1 MEKFKYV
8 FLIFFI
14 NLIFSQQDKEVRAL
28 WIVRDHMAN
37 AGLIDKSV
45 DFAIK
50 NKFNNIFVQVRGR
63 GDAFYNSSFVPKSK
77 LVANDF
83 DPLKYILNKCSE
95 TNIKVHAWLNIYY
108 LWSSKQRPTYDN
120 HLLLTKPSW
129 LDRKEDDE
137 YILGGKFLYNDNYN
151 IDGEGFFLAPTNLEV
166 NNYLLDVISELSN
179 NYQLDGVHYDYI
191 RYHSISYGYNLNG
204 YEYISKNQVE
214 EDNIDIS
221 LLNNLK
227 RNAITDFIKRSKFI
241 IKEVLPNCII
251 SAAVK
256 PNIYNAKLIY
266 GQEWDLWLSA
276 GYLDWVVPMNY
287 LVDDNDF
294 IKNIYIMKDNIPEKH
309 YSKIIIGVS
318 TYNQSARS
326 AGRKVS
332 RLKKMNFKNISI
344 FSYNTMSKK
353 PYYWKR
359 LKKYF

>member
-1 MEKFKYV
+1 MEKSKYI

-14 NLIFSQQDKEVRAL
+14 NIIFSAQNKEVRAL
-28 WIVRDHMAN
+28 WIVRDHMVN
-37 AGLIDKSV
+37 ADLIDKFV

-50 NKFNNIFVQVRGR
+50 NKFNNIFVQIRGR

-77 LVANDF
+77 LIENNF
-83 DPLKYILNKCSE
+83 DPLNYIISKCSGE
-95 TNIKVHAWLNIYY
+95 NIKIHAWLNIYY
-108 LWSSKQRPTYDN
+108 LWSSSKRPVSDN
-120 HLLLTKPSW
+120 HLLLKKPNW
-129 LDRKEDDE
+129 LDRKEDDK
-137 YILGGKFLYNDNYN
+137 YILDGKYLYSNNYN
-151 IDGEGFFLAPTNLEV
+151 IDGEGFFLAPTNIEV
-166 NNYLLDVISELSN
+166 NNYLLEVIYELLN
-179 NYQLDGVHYDYI
+179 NYPLDGIHYDYI
-191 RYHSISYGYNLNG
+191 RYHSINYGYNING
-204 YEYISKNQVE
+204 YKYLSNNKDGN
-214 EDNIDIS
+214 DIDIK

-227 RNAITDFIKRSKFI
+227 RNAITDFVKRSKYI
-241 IKEVLPNCII
+241 IKEILPNSII

-294 IKNIYIMKDNIPEKH
+294 IKNIYIIKDNIPEKY

-344 FSYNTMSKK
+344 FSYNTMSQK